1 MAPKISPIPKPS
13 KKCLPKYDIQ
23 QFQTNAPQPPDGSIP
38 AQLKIQGQASSL
50 PPRPPTIHS
59 GGKQELNQMFYSKP
73 DEQFWTHY

>member
-50 PPRPPTIHS
+50 PPRPHHS
-59 GGKQELNQMFYSKP
+59 FRRKAGTQP
-73 DEQFWTHY
+73 DVLFKAR